1 MSDHG
6 GGDRRQIESQ
16 RGRGAYPVFLQQWE
30 VSMEVR
36 EIQER
41 AADFVR
47 ESQLEAPMTA
57 RVLDL
62 VSEVGEVA
70 KEVLE
75 SSEYG
80 RAAFHPGPSWRE
92 ELGDAFFSLVCVA
105 NSSGIDLEQCL
116 LEALARYGARLRER
130 GDAGSGS

>member
-1 MSDHG
+1 L
-6 GGDRRQIESQ
+6 
-16 RGRGAYPVFLQQWE
+16 VFLNQQE
-30 VSMEVR
+30 VSMEVH

-41 AADFVR
+41 AAALVR
-47 ESQLEAPMTA
+47 ESRLEAPMTA

-80 RAAFHPGPSWRE
+80 RAAFHASSAWGE
-92 ELGDAFFSLVCVA
+92 ELGDVFFSLVCVA
-105 NSSGIDLEQCL
+105 DSSGVELEQCFV
-116 LEALARYGARLRER
+116 EALAKYGARLREH

>member
-1 MSDHG
+1 MRG
-6 GGDRRQIESQ
+6 GGQKEIGLQ
-16 RGRGAYPVFLQQWE
+16 RGPGVYLVFLQQWE
-30 VSMEVR
+30 VRMQVH

-41 AADFVR
+41 AALFVQENR
-47 ESQLEAPMTA
+47 LEAPVAA

-70 KEVLE
+70 KEVLV
-75 SSEYG
+75 SSKYG
-80 RAAFHPGPSWRE
+80 HGELRASPSWCE

-105 NSSGIDLEQCL
+105 NSTGVDLERCF
-116 LEALARYGARLRER
+116 LEALAKYDARLHER